1 MPVVSQVRGFWVSD
15 NQKKV
20 VRRKLCKMGEHRRH
34 SRRKQGFFFPSLK
47 CIFGLFLKWKSFY
60 FGVCEVTMIYCQGTI
75 VVKLTL
81 PARFLQKFPLLFHSV
96 RISEQSVWKMTL
108 FCFIKEPVV
117 HPSK

>member
-34 SRRKQGFFFPSLK
+34 SRRKQVFFFSSLK
-47 CIFGLFLKWKSFY
+47 GIFGLFLKWKSFY

-96 RISEQSVWKMTL
+96 RISEQSVWKITL

>member
-15 NQKKV
+15 NQKEV
-20 VRRKLCKMGEHRRH
+20 VKRKLWKMGGHRRH
-34 SRRKQGFFFPSLK
+34 SRRKQGWFFPSLK
-47 CIFGLFLKWKSFY
+47 CILGLFLKWQSFY
-60 FGVCEVTMIYCQGTI
+60 FGVREVTMIYCQGTI
-75 VVKLTL
+75 VAKLTP

-96 RISEQSVWKMTL
+96 QSSEQSVWKITL